1 MVIKVVVVE
10 DSTILVLIL
19 GLIMVNLL
27 AILILGTIM
36 VISLGMPLILLSFL
50 EVNLILKPRMVLV
63 LTQVNFKCRIFLI
76 QGLPVRFVARMVTL
90 PWIAI
95 IA

>member
-63 LTQVNFKCRIFLI
+63 LTQVSFKGRIFLI
-76 QGLPVRFVARMVTL
+76 QGLPVRFGARMVTL